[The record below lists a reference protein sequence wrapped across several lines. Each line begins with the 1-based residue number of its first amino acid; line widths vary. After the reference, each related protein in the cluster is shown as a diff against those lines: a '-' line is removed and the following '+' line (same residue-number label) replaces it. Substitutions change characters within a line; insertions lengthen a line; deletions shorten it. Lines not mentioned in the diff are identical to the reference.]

1 GQRCTVTRRC
11 RRERSGQSA
20 CGPPGGR
27 VQPGGATATHH
38 TRHGRARPFRALGG
52 GGAVAAAQWL
62 RSRDTARSR
71 SASRGSVLRTDLQ
84 RVGDELPG
92 ATGVALRRNRAVA
105 GNVPRHAA
113 RPQPDTVDRR
123 HLVCRWHLFRA
134 QRRPQSRARCRY
146 PGRHGGGFVG
156 RTTRSK
162 LVRVYVPATVGMLQ
176 TLQAEGVLHAYSG
189 TVFALT
195 PSLRESYN
203 SGSSEELEYAAMGEA
218 A

>member
-1 GQRCTVTRRC
+1 
-11 RRERSGQSA
+11 
-20 CGPPGGR
+20 
-27 VQPGGATATHH
+27 
-38 TRHGRARPFRALGG
+38 RHR
-52 GGAVAAAQWL
+52 
-62 RSRDTARSR
+62 
-71 SASRGSVLRTDLQ
+71 
-84 RVGDELPG
+84 
-92 ATGVALRRNRAVA
+92 
-105 GNVPRHAA
+105 
-113 RPQPDTVDRR
+113 
-123 HLVCRWHLFRA
+123 VCRWHLFRA

-218 A
+218 ALASLRLLAADEETEYMRRAVVSADVEDVTLRPDLDIAVG